1 MFFLKNNFVLNFH
14 NLKNFFLVFIFT
26 CSIYLW
32 AIKIYEI
39 DFRYIIIFLIV
50 PIIYKLNFR
59 KNDLYII
66 VVGIFLF
73 LQNSL
78 YTLQTEILHNLLLF
92 IYLIILIK
100 VFKEFYKYFLNSIDY
115 QINLFLIIF
124 IFSSFLISFYYLIF
138 LNVLTAHCILGCFS
152 TYRFFYFENSHLGM
166 ISNSIILYSLFSLS
180 INQSKIKLT
189 LLLIFFLIC
198 LLNYSLTF
206 FAGLILNCMVLIL
219 IFWKKLNTKFLIY
232 LTLVL
237 VISFFS
243 IINNKTHLIKVYS
256 IINPIKIFSE
266 NKIYIFKKKVYSII
280 NPIIIFSENKIYSF
294 KKNVVENS
302 DIFIKDPRIDNEIEV
317 HQNLSSEVWIKS
329 LKISINSIVKYPFG
343 VGLNNYEFV
352 HKNFINEIDLK
363 YEISKRLNI
372 KDASFN
378 FPKLISELGIFSL
391 FIFYFIFRFIFS
403 KNIDLKYKI
412 FLLPNVMT
420 QLLFRG
426 AGYFNG
432 GFIIFILIMAFLV
445 IEKDTK

>member
-14 NLKNFFLVFIFT
+14 NLKNFFLAFIFT

-32 AIKIYEI
+32 AIKIYQI
-39 DFRYIIIFLIV
+39 DFRYIIIFLTI

-66 VVGIFLF
+66 VFGILLF
-73 LQNSL
+73 IQSSL
-78 YTLQTEILHNLLLF
+78 YTVQTGILHNLLLF

-100 VFKEFYKYFLNSIDY
+100 VFKEFYKYFLNSIEY

-124 IFSSFLISFYYLIF
+124 IFSSFLISFYYFIF
-138 LNVLTAHCILGCFS
+138 FNILTAHCILGCFS
-152 TYRFFYFENSHLGM
+152 TYHFFYFENSHLGM

-180 INQSKIKLT
+180 VNRSKIKLS

-206 FAGLILNCMVLIL
+206 FAGLILNCIVLIL
-219 IFWKKLNTKFLIY
+219 IFWKKLNTKYLIY

-237 VISFFS
+237 IISFFS
-243 IINNKTHLIKVYS
+243 IINNKAHLIKVHATIY
-256 IINPIKIFSE
+256 PIKMFLI
-266 NKIYIFKKKVYSII
+266 
-280 NPIIIFSENKIYSF
+280 NKIYSF
-294 KKNVVENS
+294 KTNVIKNS
-302 DIFIKDPRIDNEIEV
+302 DINIEDPHIDNKIEV
-317 HQNLSSEVWIKS
+317 YQNLSSEIWIKS
-329 LKISINSIVKYPFG
+329 FKISINSIVKYPFG
-343 VGLNNYEFV
+343 VGLNNYEFA

-363 YEISKRLNI
+363 YEISKRLNT

-378 FPKLISELGIFSL
+378 FAKLISELGIFSL

-432 GFIIFILIMAFLV
+432 GFIIFIIIIAFLV
-445 IEKDTK
+445 LEKDTK

>member
-14 NLKNFFLVFIFT
+14 NLKNFFFVFIFT

-32 AIKIYEI
+32 AIKIYQI
-39 DFRYIIIFLIV
+39 DFRYIIIFLTV

-66 VVGIFLF
+66 VVGILLF

-92 IYLIILIK
+92 IYLIILVKI
-100 VFKEFYKYFLNSIDY
+100 FKEFYKYFLNSIDY
-115 QINLFLIIF
+115 QINLFLLIF
-124 IFSSFLISFYYLIF
+124 IFSSFLISFYYFIF
-138 LNVLTAHCILGCFS
+138 FNVLTAHCILGCFS
-152 TYRFFYFENSHLGM
+152 TYHFFYFENSHLGM

-206 FAGLILNCMVLIL
+206 FAGLILNCIVLIL

-243 IINNKTHLIKVYS
+243 IINNKTHLIKVHS
-256 IINPIKIFSE
+256 IIYPIKIFLE
-266 NKIYIFKKKVYSII
+266 NKIYNFKKKI
-280 NPIIIFSENKIYSF
+280 
-294 KKNVVENS
+294 VEKS
-302 DIFIKDPRIDNEIEV
+302 DIYIEDFPIDNEIEI
-317 HQNLSSEVWIKS
+317 HQNLSAEVWIKS
-329 LKISINSIVKYPFG
+329 FKISINSIVKYPFG

-352 HKNFINEIDLK
+352 HKKFINEIDLK

-432 GFIIFILIMAFLV
+432 GFIIFVLIMAFLV